1 MSLAPASIRGARLKA
16 RLAVNGIQYAARSFG
31 TLTAAGR
38 GLLSNMRSLL
48 LFPARWLR
56 ASYQLHPTTETGKS
70 GPYFNSIGRFEGA
83 QGDVQGVDE
92 AFRIVGQ
99 FDRAVQLLAKR
110 LDQPGSESSPGRGV
124 DRRAAFFGPGQMQS
138 PILLIDGPDD
148 LDTSRGHRQRAE
160 FRGVGAEF
168 VERHRQR
175 DHRAGRN
182 LEVGTLN
189 RELPLALTVIR
200 LGRPPDDMREI
211 GARPSRLQ
219 QQIVGAPEGLQPA
232 FDGMLAVLDAGCGA
246 QALRGDGAHRCQRVF
261 DAVVQFF
268 ENELLQL
275 VGGLAL
281 LGVDTGLPQQRLG
294 LDARL
299 PKQQAEADICGLWRF
314 LWNSGAGHRSH
325 NPEGLP
331 FRLVLD

>member
-38 GLLSNMRSLL
+38 RLLSNMGSLL

-99 FDRAVQLLAKR
+99 FYRAVQLLAKR
-110 LDQPGSESSPGRGV
+110 LDQPGSEASPGRCV
-124 DRRAAFFGPGQMQS
+124 DRRAAFFGPGQMQP

-148 LDTSRGHRQRAE
+148 LDTPRGHRQRAE

-200 LGRPPDDMREI
+200 LGRPPDDMRKI
-211 GARPSRLQ
+211 GARPSR
-219 QQIVGAPEGLQPA
+219 LQPA

-268 ENELLQL
+268 QNELLQL

-281 LGVDTGLPQQRLG
+281 LGVDTGLRQQRLG
-294 LDARL
+294 IDARL
-299 PKQQAEADICGLWRF
+299 LKQQAEADIFGL
-314 LWNSGAGHRSH
+314 
-325 NPEGLP
+325 
-331 FRLVLD
+331 